1 MERSMRNRVVAMAL
15 SSMLL
20 GGLSGCGASG
30 ADDGNA
36 PVAIPRQGTIRVAN
50 VMPDAGR
57 MTSFLSSSVYGA
69 NQFGESTAL
78 SQNLVGQYVM
88 NILLTPPNDV
98 STTLVNN
105 EPTDLSDQDEF
116 SFIMIGP
123 VASPQLVRI
132 NNIEISFGVD
142 PNKPAQFPQPDYQ
155 ILHASTSTG
164 TVDVYVTEA
173 SADLDAASPAAT
185 LSFSQL
191 TSLTQLD
198 SALSYRVRVTGT
210 GTKTVLFDS
219 GSFAVARFQRS
230 IYLLLDNFGPTGESL
245 RVANLTA
252 LGAENFPN
260 QTMQGALRFAN
271 MIPDAPLVDVYLG
284 TPAGTPL
291 FQNVA
296 YGDTTAYSLAV
307 TNGSF
312 TANVTPAGQ
321 PGTIIATGT
330 TAVVGG
336 EARSIYA
343 SGLDASDTAAA
354 GTVVD
359 SQRSVS
365 GQAQF
370 RFVQTAPSA
379 GTVDVY
385 LTSPG
390 RPISD
395 ASPILANGALLSSS
409 SVNLTPASYDLFVTR
424 SGTTVQLFGPDRIS
438 VSAGGVYTGV
448 LLDAAGGGGPLQMQF
463 TPEVLP

>member
-1 MERSMRNRVVAMAL
+1 MRNWVVAMTLA
-15 SSMLL
+15 SALL

-30 ADDGNA
+30 EDDGNA
-36 PVAIPRQGTIRVAN
+36 PVVLPRQGSIRVAN

-57 MTSFLSSSVYGA
+57 MTSFLSNSVYGA

-78 SQNLVGQYVM
+78 AQNLVGQYVM

-98 STTLVNN
+98 ATTLVNN
-105 EPTDLSDQDEF
+105 EPTNLTDQDEF

-132 NNIEISFGVD
+132 DNIEISFGVD
-142 PNKPAQFPQPDYQ
+142 PSRPASFPPPDYQ
-155 ILHASTSTG
+155 ILHGSTSAG

-173 SADLDAASPAAT
+173 ATDIATVSPTAT

-198 SALSYRVRVTGT
+198 ADLSYRVRVTAT

-219 GSFAVARFQRS
+219 GSFEVENLRRS

-245 RVANLTA
+245 RVANVTA

-271 MIPDAPLVDVYLG
+271 MIPDAPLVDVYRG

-307 TNGSF
+307 ANGSF
-312 TANVTPAGQ
+312 AANVTPAGQ

-330 TAVVGG
+330 VAIVGG
-336 EARSIYA
+336 QARSAYA
-343 SGLDASDTAAA
+343 SGLDVGNTAAV
-354 GTVVD
+354 GTVVE
-359 SQRSVS
+359 SQRSIS

-390 RPISD
+390 QPISD

-463 TPEVLP
+463 TQEVLP